1 MDEQEGV
8 PGVLRRFQ
16 EIGSMRGQVWEGKFE
31 GENLIGLQNQEG
43 ASITIEPGGQI
54 ELSDQ
59 PMDHLS
65 QVETSIRNFVRDLKE
80 SICPIQGRLMF
91 LGAQPLFDLD
101 AISLSPKKRYR
112 IMYRHMPEVGSLGQ
126 WMMKATAGTQLL
138 SLIHI

>member
-16 EIGSMRGQVWEGKFE
+16 EIGATRGEIWEGNFE

-80 SICPIQGRLMF
+80 SIRSIHGRLLF
-91 LGAQPLFDLD
+91 LGAQPLL
-101 AISLSPKKRYR
+101 IWMRSLFLQKNVTASCTGTCQK
-112 IMYRHMPEVGSLGQ
+112 LGHSVS
-126 WMMKATAGTQLL
+126 G
-138 SLIHI
+138 